1 MKKSFS
7 LLELILV
14 IALISIII
22 YFFKPN
28 IQINKSKEAA
38 NRIVLY
44 LKQTRYQAL
53 IDDKEDSLNKLWHKK
68 RWTFKFFR
76 CKQSVGGVYYI
87 IYSDEN
93 MKGHPNIDESMNDPL
108 TNKKIYSSNNC
119 ETTPNT
125 SKYVLLTKEFGIK
138 DINISC
144 NTTSS
149 LGQISFGNDGKI
161 YSKLSNYENQENEY
175 EIKQRCKIELISEQE
190 PKIGI
195 FIEPKSGYVY
205 MNNE

>member
-108 TNKKIYSSNNC
+108 TNKKIYSSNKTVRQHQIQVNM
-119 ETTPNT
+119 
-125 SKYVLLTKEFGIK
+125 SFLQK
-138 DINISC
+138 
-144 NTTSS
+144 S
-149 LGQISFGNDGKI
+149 L
-161 YSKLSNYENQENEY
+161 E
-175 EIKQRCKIELISEQE
+175 
-190 PKIGI
+190 
-195 FIEPKSGYVY
+195 
-205 MNNE
+205 